1 MNDSQ
6 DILDTITEQVGR
18 YSKPR
23 KVEAWN
29 KALASWTP
37 EVRSW
42 VAQTLDDL
50 KRSELMHTRV
60 AKVVRYESAPANDR
74 DVLVFGERRL
84 GTNNVV
90 DRVNRLMVT
99 LDGRECHKYWDV
111 NGLSTTVKFEDAA

>member
-42 VAQTLDDL
+42 VAQTLSNL
-50 KRSELMHTRV
+50 KRTDLMYKRV
-60 AKVVRYESAPANDR
+60 AKVVRYRSHPADNR
-74 DVLVFGERRL
+74 DVLVFGELRPGGGNFIDR
-84 GTNNVV
+84 TNQ
-90 DRVNRLMVT
+90 LIVT
-99 LDGRECHKYWDV
+99 LDGRACHKYWDV
-111 NGLSTTVKFEDAA
+111 SGIARTLRFEDAA